1 MQPQSVSSHPWQ
13 GRSVWAEIDL
23 DALADNVRLL
33 KSQANG
39 AALLAVVKAN
49 AYGHGAVAVARAALA
64 AGADRLG
71 VICVDEGEQL
81 RQAGITAP
89 ILVMGHTSAEEAQR
103 LADLSLTPSLVS
115 DQMALA
121 LARMASER
129 GIEMPVHLKVETGLN
144 RYGLPPSEAADLG
157 RWLRDL
163 DGIRVEGLFT
173 HFASADEG
181 DKSYTLEQHRLFLS
195 VAEQLDWVPI
205 RHVSNTATLLDMPDM
220 SLEMVRPGLG
230 IYGCYPSRQVK
241 RSLPLRPVLSLKGR
255 VARLSS
261 LAPGE
266 SVSYGRTWRAPRP
279 SLIGL
284 VMCGYADGLPRALS
298 NRGSVLVRG
307 RRAPIVGR
315 VCMDMCMV
323 DLSDIPDVAVDD
335 EVVIIGRQGE
345 EEISADEVAEL
356 CDTTSYEILCGIS
369 ARVPRLY
376 LRQGRIVSKQTL
388 VTQLQEEVTVG
399 VPEGVLAEEPSPGSA

>member
-1 MQPQSVSSHPWQ
+1 M
-13 GRSVWAEIDL
+13 

-33 KSQANG
+33 KSRANG

-81 RQAGITAP
+81 RRAGITEP
-89 ILVMGHTSAEEAQR
+89 ILVMGHTSAGEAQR
-103 LADLSLTPSLVS
+103 LADLSLTPSVVS
-115 DQMALA
+115 SEMALA
-121 LARMASER
+121 LARVASER
-129 GIEMPVHLKVETGLN
+129 GIEMPVHLKVDTGLN
-144 RYGLPPSEAADLG
+144 RYGLPASEAADLG
-157 RWLRDL
+157 RRLRDL
-163 DGIRVEGLFT
+163 AGIQTEGLFT

-181 DKSYTLEQHRLFLS
+181 DKGYTVEQHKLFLA

-230 IYGCYPSRQVK
+230 IYGCYPSTHVK

-255 VARLSS
+255 IARLTS

-284 VMCGYADGLPRALS
+284 LMCGYADGLPRALS
-298 NRGSVLVRG
+298 NCGSVLVRG

-323 DLSDIPDVAVDD
+323 DVSDIPDVALDD

-345 EEISADEVAEL
+345 EEISTDEVAEL
-356 CDTTSYEILCGIS
+356 CGTISYEILCGIS

-376 LRQGRIVSKQTL
+376 LRQGSIVSKQTL
-388 VTQLQEEVTVG
+388 VLELQDEAAAN
-399 VPEGVLAEEPSPGSA
+399 VPEEVLAEGPSPGGA

>member
-1 MQPQSVSSHPWQ
+1 MMQSQSLSSYPWQ
-13 GRSVWAEIDL
+13 EGRVWAEIDL

-81 RQAGITAP
+81 RRAGITAP
-89 ILVMGHTSAEEAQR
+89 ILVMGHTPAAEARR
-103 LADLSLTPSLVS
+103 LVDLSLTPSVVS
-115 DQMALA
+115 RETALA
-121 LARMASER
+121 LARLASER
-129 GIEMPVHLKVETGLN
+129 GIEVAVHLKVDTGLN
-144 RYGLPPSEAADLG
+144 RYGLPPSEAVDLG

-163 DGIRVEGLFT
+163 AGVQVEGLFT
-173 HFASADEG
+173 HFASADER
-181 DKSYTLEQHRLFLS
+181 DKSYALEQHRLFLS

-230 IYGCYPSRQVK
+230 IYGCYPSSQVN
-241 RSLPLRPVLSLKGR
+241 RSLPLRPALSLKSR
-255 VARLSS
+255 VARLTS

-266 SVSYGRTWRAPRP
+266 SVSYGRTWMAPRP

-284 VMCGYADGLPRALS
+284 VLCGYADGLPRALS

-307 RRAPIVGR
+307 QRAPIVGR

-335 EVVIIGRQGE
+335 EVVMIGRQGE

-356 CDTTSYEILCGIS
+356 CGTISYEILCGIS
-369 ARVPRLY
+369 ARVSRLY
-376 LRQGRIVSKQTL
+376 LRQGRIVSRQTL
-388 VTQLQEEVTVG
+388 VLELQNAVS
-399 VPEGVLAEEPSPGSA
+399 VPQGVLAEGPLSGGA

>member
-1 MQPQSVSSHPWQ
+1 MQLQSASSDLWQ
-13 GRSVWAEIDL
+13 GRPLWAEIDL

-39 AALLAVVKAN
+39 AALMAVVKAN

-81 RQAGITAP
+81 RRAGITAP
-89 ILVMGHTSAEEAQR
+89 ILVMGHTPLGETQR
-103 LADLSLTPSLVS
+103 LVDLSLTPSVVS
-115 DQMALA
+115 DQTALA
-121 LARMASER
+121 LARVAGER
-129 GIEMPVHLKVETGLN
+129 GIEMPVHLKVDTGLN
-144 RYGLPPSEAADLG
+144 RYGLPRSKAADLG

-163 DGIRVEGLFT
+163 AGIQVEGLFT

-181 DKSYTLEQHRLFLS
+181 DKSYTIEQYRLFLS
-195 VAEQLDWVPI
+195 VAEQLNWVPI
-205 RHVSNTATLLDMPDM
+205 RHVSNTATLLDIPDM

-230 IYGCYPSRQVK
+230 IYGCYPSTQVK
-241 RSLPLRPVLSLKGR
+241 RNLPLRPVLSLKGYLVR
-255 VARLSS
+255 VTPI
-261 LAPGE
+261 APGE
-266 SVSYGRTWRAPRP
+266 SVSYSRTWRASRP

-323 DLSDIPDVAVDD
+323 DVSDVPDVAVGD

-345 EEISADEVAEL
+345 QEISADELAEL

-376 LRQGRIVSKQTL
+376 LRQGRVVSKQTL
-388 VTQLQEEVTVG
+388 VMELQEEVTAD
-399 VPEGVLAEEPSPGSA
+399 VPEGVLVEESSAGGA

>member
-1 MQPQSVSSHPWQ
+1 
-13 GRSVWAEIDL
+13 L

-33 KSQANG
+33 KSRANG

-81 RQAGITAP
+81 RRAGITEP
-89 ILVMGHTSAEEAQR
+89 ILVMGHTSAGEARR
-103 LADLSLTPSLVS
+103 LADLSLTPSVVS
-115 DQMALA
+115 SEMALA
-121 LARMASER
+121 LARVASER
-129 GIEMPVHLKVETGLN
+129 GIEMPVHLKVDTGLN
-144 RYGLPPSEAADLG
+144 RYGLPASEAADLG
-157 RWLRDL
+157 RRLRDL
-163 DGIRVEGLFT
+163 AGIQTEGLFT

-181 DKSYTLEQHRLFLS
+181 DKSYTVEQHKLFLA

-230 IYGCYPSRQVK
+230 IYGCYPSTHVK
-241 RSLPLRPVLSLKGR
+241 RSLSLRPVLSLKGR
-255 VARLSS
+255 IARLTS

-266 SVSYGRTWRAPRP
+266 SVSYGRTWRASRP

-284 VMCGYADGLPRALS
+284 LMCGYADGLPRALS

-323 DLSDIPDVAVDD
+323 DVSDIPDVALDD

-356 CDTTSYEILCGIS
+356 CGTISYEILCGIS

-388 VTQLQEEVTVG
+388 VLELQDEAAAN
-399 VPEGVLAEEPSPGSA
+399 VPEEVLAEGPSPGGA

>member
-1 MQPQSVSSHPWQ
+1 MQPQSVSSYPWQ
-13 GRSVWAEIDL
+13 EGRVWAEIDL

-81 RQAGITAP
+81 RRAGITAP
-89 ILVMGHTSAEEAQR
+89 ILVMGHTPTAEAQR
-103 LADLSLTPSLVS
+103 LVDLSLTPSVVS
-115 DQMALA
+115 REMALA
-121 LARMASER
+121 LARVASER
-129 GIEMPVHLKVETGLN
+129 GIEVAVHLKVDTGLN
-144 RYGLPPSEAADLG
+144 RYGLPPSEAVELG

-163 DGIRVEGLFT
+163 AGIQVEGLFT

-181 DKSYTLEQHRLFLS
+181 DKSYMLEQHTLFLS

-205 RHVSNTATLLDMPDM
+205 RHVSNTATLLDMPDR

-230 IYGCYPSRQVK
+230 IYGCYPSSQVN
-241 RSLPLRPVLSLKGR
+241 RSLPLRPALSLKSH
-255 VARLSS
+255 VARLIS

-284 VMCGYADGLPRALS
+284 VLCGYADGLPRALS

-307 RRAPIVGR
+307 QRAPIVGR

-335 EVVIIGRQGE
+335 EVVIIGCQGE

-356 CDTTSYEILCGIS
+356 CGTISYEILCGIS
-369 ARVPRLY
+369 ARVSRLY
-376 LRQGRIVSKQTL
+376 LRRGRIVSRQTL
-388 VTQLQEEVTVG
+388 VLELGDAVNAPQ
-399 VPEGVLAEEPSPGSA
+399 GVLAEEPLSGRA

>member
-1 MQPQSVSSHPWQ
+1 MMMQSQSLSSYPWQ
-13 GRSVWAEIDL
+13 EGRVWAEIDL

-49 AYGHGAVAVARAALA
+49 AYGHGAVAMARAAVA

-81 RQAGITAP
+81 RRAGITAP
-89 ILVMGHTSAEEAQR
+89 ILVMGHTPAEEARR
-103 LADLSLTPSLVS
+103 LVDLSLTPSVVS
-115 DQMALA
+115 REMALA
-121 LARMASER
+121 LARVASER
-129 GIEMPVHLKVETGLN
+129 GIEVAVHLKVDTGLN

-163 DGIRVEGLFT
+163 AGVQVEGLFT

-181 DKSYTLEQHRLFLS
+181 DKSYTLEQNRLFLS

-230 IYGCYPSRQVK
+230 IYGCYPSAQVN
-241 RSLPLRPVLSLKGR
+241 RSLPLRPALSLKSR
-255 VARLSS
+255 VARLNS

-266 SVSYGRTWRAPRP
+266 SVSYGRAWRAPRP

-284 VMCGYADGLPRALS
+284 VLCGYADGLPRALS

-307 RRAPIVGR
+307 QRAPIVGR

-356 CDTTSYEILCGIS
+356 CGTISYEILCGIS
-369 ARVPRLY
+369 ARVSRLY
-376 LRQGRIVSKQTL
+376 LRQGRIVSRQTL
-388 VTQLQEEVTVG
+388 VRELQDAVS
-399 VPEGVLAEEPSPGSA
+399 VPQEVLAEGPLSGGV

>member
-1 MQPQSVSSHPWQ
+1 M
-13 GRSVWAEIDL
+13 
-23 DALADNVRLL
+23 
-33 KSQANG
+33 
-39 AALLAVVKAN
+39 AVVKGN

-81 RQAGITAP
+81 RRAGITAP
-89 ILVMGHTSAEEAQR
+89 ILVMGHTLAAEAQR
-103 LADLSLTPSLVS
+103 LTDLSLTPSVVS
-115 DQMALA
+115 REMALA
-121 LARMASER
+121 LARVAGER
-129 GIEMPVHLKVETGLN
+129 GIEMPVHLKVDTGLN
-144 RYGLPPSEAADLG
+144 RYGLFPSEAVDLG

-163 DGIRVEGLFT
+163 AGIRAEGLFT

-181 DKSYTLEQHRLFLS
+181 DKSYTVEQHRLLLS

-205 RHVSNTATLLDMPDM
+205 RHVSNTATLLGMPDM
-220 SLEMVRPGLG
+220 SLDMVRPGLG
-230 IYGCYPSRQVK
+230 IYGCYPSSHVK
-241 RSLPLRPVLSLKGR
+241 RSLPLKPVLSLKGR
-255 VARLSS
+255 VARLTA
-261 LAPGE
+261 LARGE

-307 RRAPIVGR
+307 QRAPIVGR

-323 DLSDIPDVAVDD
+323 DLSDIADVAVDD

-356 CDTTSYEILCGIS
+356 CGTISYEILCGIS

-388 VTQLQEEVTVG
+388 VLELQDEVAAN
-399 VPEGVLAEEPSPGSA
+399 VPEGVLAERPSPGGA

>member
-1 MQPQSVSSHPWQ
+1 MQSQSISSYPWQ
-13 GRSVWAEIDL
+13 EGRVWAEIDL
-23 DALADNVRLL
+23 DAVADNVRLL

-81 RQAGITAP
+81 RRAGITAP
-89 ILVMGHTSAEEAQR
+89 ILVMGHTPAEEARR
-103 LADLSLTPSLVS
+103 LVDLSLTPSVVS
-115 DQMALA
+115 REVALA
-121 LARMASER
+121 LARVASER
-129 GIEMPVHLKVETGLN
+129 GIEVAVHLKVDTGLN

-163 DGIRVEGLFT
+163 AGVQVEGLFT

-181 DKSYTLEQHRLFLS
+181 DKSHTLEQHRLFLS

-230 IYGCYPSRQVK
+230 IYGCYPSSQVN
-241 RSLPLRPVLSLKGR
+241 RSLPVRPALSLKSR
-255 VARLSS
+255 VARLTS

-266 SVSYGRTWRAPRP
+266 SVSYGRIWRASRP

-284 VMCGYADGLPRALS
+284 VLCGYADGLPRALS
-298 NRGSVLVRG
+298 NRGSALVRG
-307 RRAPIVGR
+307 QRAPIVGR

-356 CDTTSYEILCGIS
+356 CGTISYEILCGIS
-369 ARVPRLY
+369 ARVSRLY
-376 LRQGRIVSKQTL
+376 LRQGRIVSRQTL
-388 VTQLQEEVTVG
+388 VRELQDAVG
-399 VPEGVLAEEPSPGSA
+399 VPQGVLAEGPLLGGA

>member
-1 MQPQSVSSHPWQ
+1 
-13 GRSVWAEIDL
+13 
-23 DALADNVRLL
+23 
-33 KSQANG
+33 
-39 AALLAVVKAN
+39 VVKAN

-81 RQAGITAP
+81 RRAGITAP
-89 ILVMGHTSAEEAQR
+89 ILVMGHTPAGEAQR
-103 LADLSLTPSLVS
+103 LADLSLIPSVVS
-115 DQMALA
+115 CEMALA
-121 LARMASER
+121 LGRVASER
-129 GIEMPVHLKVETGLN
+129 GIEVPVHLKVDTGLN
-144 RYGLPPSEAADLG
+144 RYGLPPREAVDLG

-163 DGIRVEGLFT
+163 AGIRVEGLFT

-181 DKSYTLEQHRLFLS
+181 DKSYAVEQHRLFLS

-230 IYGCYPSRQVK
+230 IYGCYPSSEVK
-241 RSLPLRPVLSLKGR
+241 RSLPLRPVLSLKSR
-255 VARLSS
+255 VARLTP

-266 SVSYGRTWRAPRP
+266 SVSYGRTWRAPRS

-345 EEISADEVAEL
+345 EEIAADEVAEL
-356 CDTTSYEILCGIS
+356 CGTISYEILCGIS

-376 LRQGRIVSKQTL
+376 LRQGHIVSKQTL
-388 VTQLQEEVTVG
+388 VLELQEEVAAN
-399 VPEGVLAEEPSPGSA
+399 VPEGVLAGGSSPGGA

>member
-1 MQPQSVSSHPWQ
+1 MQPQEVSAHPWR
-13 GRSVWAEIDL
+13 GRPTWAEIDL

-71 VICVDEGEQL
+71 VICLDEGEQL
-81 RQAGITAP
+81 RRAGITEP
-89 ILVMGHTSAEEAQR
+89 ILVMGHTSAREAQR
-103 LADLSLTPSLVS
+103 LVDLSLTPSVVS
-115 DQMALA
+115 SEVALA
-121 LARMASER
+121 LARVASER
-129 GIEMPVHLKVETGLN
+129 RIEMPVHLKVDTGLN
-144 RYGLPPSEAADLG
+144 RYGLPASKAADLG

-163 DGIRVEGLFT
+163 AGIQTEGLFT

-181 DKSYTLEQHRLFLS
+181 DKSYTVEQHKLFLA

-220 SLEMVRPGLG
+220 SLDMVRPGLG
-230 IYGCYPSRQVK
+230 IYGCYPSSQVK
-241 RSLPLRPVLSLKGR
+241 RSLPLRPVLSLRGR
-255 VARLSS
+255 IARLTS

-284 VMCGYADGLPRALS
+284 LMCGYADGLPRALS

-323 DLSDIPDVAVDD
+323 DVSDIPDVALDD

-356 CDTTSYEILCGIS
+356 CGTISYEILCGIS

-376 LRQGRIVSKQTL
+376 LRQGRIVSRQTL
-388 VTQLQEEVTVG
+388 VLGLQDEAAAN
-399 VPEGVLAEEPSPGSA
+399 VPEEVLAEGPSPGGA

>member
-1 MQPQSVSSHPWQ
+1 MQRQGVSSYPWQ
-13 GRSVWAEIDL
+13 EGRVWAEIDL

-49 AYGHGAVAVARAALA
+49 AYGHGAVVVARAALA

-81 RQAGITAP
+81 RRADITAP
-89 ILVMGHTSAEEAQR
+89 ILVMGHTPAAEARR
-103 LADLSLTPSLVS
+103 LVDLSLTPSVVS
-115 DQMALA
+115 REVALA
-121 LARMASER
+121 LARVASER
-129 GIEMPVHLKVETGLN
+129 GIEVPVHLKVDTGLN
-144 RYGLPPSEAADLG
+144 RYGLPPSEAVDLG
-157 RWLRDL
+157 RCLRDL
-163 DGIRVEGLFT
+163 AGIQVEGLFT

-181 DKSYTLEQHRLFLS
+181 DKSHMLEQHRLFLS
-195 VAEQLDWVPI
+195 AAEQLDWVPI

-220 SLEMVRPGLG
+220 TLEMVRPGLG
-230 IYGCYPSRQVK
+230 IYGCYPSAQVN
-241 RSLPLRPVLSLKGR
+241 RSLPLRPALSLKSR
-255 VARLSS
+255 VARLTS

-266 SVSYGRTWRAPRP
+266 SVSYGRTWRASRP

-284 VMCGYADGLPRALS
+284 VLCGYADGLPRALS

-307 RRAPIVGR
+307 QRAPIVGR

-356 CDTTSYEILCGIS
+356 CGTISYEILCGIS
-369 ARVPRLY
+369 ARVSRLY
-376 LRQGRIVSKQTL
+376 LRQGRIVSSQTL
-388 VTQLQEEVTVG
+388 VRELQDAVN
-399 VPEGVLAEEPSPGSA
+399 VPQEVLAEEPLSGRA

>member
-1 MQPQSVSSHPWQ
+1 MQPQRVSSHPWQ
-13 GRSVWAEIDL
+13 GRPTWAEIDL

-33 KSQANG
+33 KSRANG

-81 RQAGITAP
+81 RRAGIIEP
-89 ILVMGHTSAEEAQR
+89 ILVMGHTSAGEARR
-103 LADLSLTPSLVS
+103 LADLSLTPSVVS
-115 DQMALA
+115 SEVALA
-121 LARMASER
+121 LARVASER
-129 GIEMPVHLKVETGLN
+129 GIEMPVHLKVDTGLN

-157 RWLRDL
+157 RRLRDL
-163 DGIRVEGLFT
+163 GGIQTEGLFT

-181 DKSYTLEQHRLFLS
+181 DKSYTVEQHKLFLA

-205 RHVSNTATLLDMPDM
+205 RHVSNTAALLDMPDM

-230 IYGCYPSRQVK
+230 IYGCYPSTHVK
-241 RSLPLRPVLSLKGR
+241 RSLSLRPVLSLKGR
-255 VARLSS
+255 IARLTS

-266 SVSYGRTWRAPRP
+266 SVSYGRTWRASRP

-284 VMCGYADGLPRALS
+284 LMCGYADGLPRALS

-323 DLSDIPDVAVDD
+323 DVSDIPDVALDD

-356 CDTTSYEILCGIS
+356 CGTISYEILCGIS

-376 LRQGRIVSKQTL
+376 LRQGSIVSKQTL
-388 VTQLQEEVTVG
+388 VLELQDEAAAN
-399 VPEGVLAEEPSPGSA
+399 VPEEVLAEGPSPGGA

>member
-1 MQPQSVSSHPWQ
+1 MQRQGVSSYPWQ
-13 GRSVWAEIDL
+13 EGRVWAEIDL

-49 AYGHGAVAVARAALA
+49 AYGHGAVVVARAALA

-81 RQAGITAP
+81 RRADITAP
-89 ILVMGHTSAEEAQR
+89 ILVMGHTPAAEARR
-103 LADLSLTPSLVS
+103 LVDLSLTPSVVS
-115 DQMALA
+115 REVALA
-121 LARMASER
+121 LARVASER
-129 GIEMPVHLKVETGLN
+129 GIDVPVHLKVDTGLN
-144 RYGLPPSEAADLG
+144 RYGLPPSEAVDLG
-157 RWLRDL
+157 RCLRDL
-163 DGIRVEGLFT
+163 AGIQVEGLFT

-181 DKSYTLEQHRLFLS
+181 DKSHMLEQHRLFLS
-195 VAEQLDWVPI
+195 AAEQLDWVPI

-230 IYGCYPSRQVK
+230 IYGCYPSAQVN
-241 RSLPLRPVLSLKGR
+241 RSLPLRPALSLKSR
-255 VARLSS
+255 VARLTSV
-261 LAPGE
+261 APGE
-266 SVSYGRTWRAPRP
+266 SVSYGRTWRASRP

-284 VMCGYADGLPRALS
+284 VLCGYADGLPRALS

-307 RRAPIVGR
+307 QRAPIVGR

-356 CDTTSYEILCGIS
+356 CGTISYEILCGIS
-369 ARVPRLY
+369 ARVSRLY
-376 LRQGRIVSKQTL
+376 LRQGRIVSSQTL
-388 VTQLQEEVTVG
+388 VRELQDAVN
-399 VPEGVLAEEPSPGSA
+399 VPQEVLAEEPLSGRA

>member
-1 MQPQSVSSHPWQ
+1 MQPQGVCSHPWQ
-13 GRSVWAEIDL
+13 GRPVWAEIDL

-49 AYGHGAVAVARAALA
+49 GYGHGAVAVARAALV

-81 RQAGITAP
+81 RRAGITAP
-89 ILVMGHTSAEEAQR
+89 ILVMGHTPAAEAQR
-103 LADLSLTPSLVS
+103 LADLSLIPSVVS

-121 LARMASER
+121 LARVASER
-129 GIEMPVHLKVETGLN
+129 GIEMPVHLKVDTGLN

-157 RWLRDL
+157 RRLRDL
-163 DGIRVEGLFT
+163 AGIQVEGLFT

-181 DKSYTLEQHRLFLS
+181 NKSYTVEQHKLFLA

-205 RHVSNTATLLDMPDM
+205 RHVANTAALLGMPDM

-230 IYGCYPSRQVK
+230 IYGCYPSSQVK

-255 VARLSS
+255 VARLTS

-284 VMCGYADGLPRALS
+284 VMCGYANGLPRALS

-323 DLSDIPDVAVDD
+323 DVSDVPDVALDD
-335 EVVIIGRQGE
+335 EVVIIGRQGDQ
-345 EEISADEVAEL
+345 EISADEVAEL
-356 CDTTSYEILCGIS
+356 CGTISYEILCGIS

-376 LRQGRIVSKQTL
+376 LRQGRIVSRQTL
-388 VTQLQEEVTVG
+388 VMELQDEVAAN
-399 VPEGVLAEEPSPGSA
+399 VPEGVLAEGSSPGGD

>member
-1 MQPQSVSSHPWQ
+1 MQLQETSSHPWQ
-13 GRSVWAEIDL
+13 GRPVWAEIDL

-33 KSQANG
+33 KTHANG

-49 AYGHGAVAVARAALA
+49 AYGHGAVGVARAALA

-81 RQAGITAP
+81 RRAGITAP
-89 ILVMGHTSAEEAQR
+89 ILVMGHTSAGEAER
-103 LADLSLTPSLVS
+103 LADLSLTPSVAS
-115 DQMALA
+115 YEIALA
-121 LARMASER
+121 LARVASER
-129 GIEMPVHLKVETGLN
+129 GIEMPVHLKVDTGLN

-163 DGIRVEGLFT
+163 AGIRTEGLFT
-173 HFASADEG
+173 QFASPDEA
-181 DKSYTLEQHRLFLS
+181 DKSYTVEQHRLFLS

-205 RHVSNTATLLDMPDM
+205 RHVSNTATLLDMPDV

-230 IYGCYPSRQVK
+230 IYGCYPSSHVK
-241 RSLPLRPVLSLKGR
+241 RSLSLRPVLSLKSR
-255 VARLSS
+255 VARLTS

-266 SVSYGRTWRAPRP
+266 PVGYGRAWRAARP

-284 VMCGYADGLPRALS
+284 VMCGYADGLPHVLS

-307 RRAPIVGR
+307 WRAPIAGQM
-315 VCMDMCMV
+315 CMDTCMV
-323 DLSDIPDVAVDD
+323 DVTDIPDVALDD

-345 EEISADEVAEL
+345 EEISANEVAEL
-356 CDTTSYEILCGIS
+356 CGTISYEILCGIS
-369 ARVPRLY
+369 VRVPRLY

-388 VTQLQEEVTVG
+388 VLELQDEVAAG
-399 VPEGVLAEEPSPGSA
+399 VAAEVLAEGPSPGGA

>member
-1 MQPQSVSSHPWQ
+1 MMQSQSLSSYPWQ
-13 GRSVWAEIDL
+13 EGRVWAEIDL

-64 AGADRLG
+64 AGVDRLG

-81 RQAGITAP
+81 RRADITAP
-89 ILVMGHTSAEEAQR
+89 ILVMGHTPAAEARR
-103 LADLSLTPSLVS
+103 LVDLSLTPSVVS
-115 DQMALA
+115 REVALA
-121 LARMASER
+121 LARVASER
-129 GIEMPVHLKVETGLN
+129 GIEVAVHLKVDTGLN

-163 DGIRVEGLFT
+163 AGVQVEGLFT
-173 HFASADEG
+173 HFASADER
-181 DKSYTLEQHRLFLS
+181 DKSHTLEQHRLFLS

-230 IYGCYPSRQVK
+230 IYGCYPSSQVN
-241 RSLPLRPVLSLKGR
+241 RSLPVRPALSLKSR
-255 VARLSS
+255 VARLTS

-266 SVSYGRTWRAPRP
+266 SVSYGRTWRASRP

-284 VMCGYADGLPRALS
+284 VLCGYADGLPRALS

-307 RRAPIVGR
+307 QRAPIVGR

-356 CDTTSYEILCGIS
+356 CDTISYEILCGIS
-369 ARVPRLY
+369 ARVSRLY
-376 LRQGRIVSKQTL
+376 LRQGRIVSRQTL
-388 VTQLQEEVTVG
+388 VLELQDAVS
-399 VPEGVLAEEPSPGSA
+399 VPQEVLAEGPLSGGA

>member
-1 MQPQSVSSHPWQ
+1 MMQSQSLSSYPWQ
-13 GRSVWAEIDL
+13 EGRVWAEIDL

-81 RQAGITAP
+81 RRAGITAP
-89 ILVMGHTSAEEAQR
+89 ILVMGHTPAAEARR
-103 LADLSLTPSLVS
+103 LVDLSLTPSVVS
-115 DQMALA
+115 REVALA
-121 LARMASER
+121 LARVASER
-129 GIEMPVHLKVETGLN
+129 GIEVAVHLKVDTGLN

-163 DGIRVEGLFT
+163 AGVQVEGLFT
-173 HFASADEG
+173 HFASADER
-181 DKSYTLEQHRLFLS
+181 DKSHTLEQHRLFLS

-230 IYGCYPSRQVK
+230 IYGCYPSSQVN
-241 RSLPLRPVLSLKGR
+241 RSLPLRPALSLKSR
-255 VARLSS
+255 VARLNS
-261 LAPGE
+261 LALGE

-284 VMCGYADGLPRALS
+284 VLCGYADGLPRALS

-307 RRAPIVGR
+307 QRAPIVGR

-356 CDTTSYEILCGIS
+356 CGTIGYEILCGIS
-369 ARVPRLY
+369 ARVSRLY
-376 LRQGRIVSKQTL
+376 LRQGRIVSRQTL
-388 VTQLQEEVTVG
+388 VLELQNAVS
-399 VPEGVLAEEPSPGSA
+399 VPQGVLAEGPLSGGA

>member
-1 MQPQSVSSHPWQ
+1 MQSQSISSYPWQ
-13 GRSVWAEIDL
+13 EGRVWAEIDL
-23 DALADNVRLL
+23 DAVADNVRLL

-81 RQAGITAP
+81 RRAGITAP
-89 ILVMGHTSAEEAQR
+89 ILVMGHTPAEEARR
-103 LADLSLTPSLVS
+103 LVDLSLTPSVVS
-115 DQMALA
+115 REVALA
-121 LARMASER
+121 LARVASER
-129 GIEMPVHLKVETGLN
+129 GIEVAVHLKVDTGLN

-163 DGIRVEGLFT
+163 AGVQVEGLFT
-173 HFASADEG
+173 HFASADER
-181 DKSYTLEQHRLFLS
+181 DKSHTLEQHRLFLS

-230 IYGCYPSRQVK
+230 IYGCYPSAQVN
-241 RSLPLRPVLSLKGR
+241 RSLPLRPALSLKSR
-255 VARLSS
+255 VARLTS

-266 SVSYGRTWRAPRP
+266 SVSYGRTWRASRP

-284 VMCGYADGLPRALS
+284 VLCGYADGLPRALS

-307 RRAPIVGR
+307 QRAPIVGR

-356 CDTTSYEILCGIS
+356 CGTISYEILCGIS
-369 ARVPRLY
+369 ARVSRLY
-376 LRQGRIVSKQTL
+376 LRQGRIVSRQTL
-388 VTQLQEEVTVG
+388 VLELQDAVS
-399 VPEGVLAEEPSPGSA
+399 VPQGVLAEGPLSGGA

>member
-1 MQPQSVSSHPWQ
+1 MMMQSQSLSSYPSQ
-13 GRSVWAEIDL
+13 EGRVWAEIDL
-23 DALADNVRLL
+23 DALAHNVRIL

-49 AYGHGAVAVARAALA
+49 AYGHGAVAMARAAVA
-64 AGADRLG
+64 ASADRLG

-81 RQAGITAP
+81 RRAGITAP
-89 ILVMGHTSAEEAQR
+89 ILVMGHTPAEEARR
-103 LADLSLTPSLVS
+103 LVDLSLTPSVVS
-115 DQMALA
+115 REVALA
-121 LARMASER
+121 LARVASER
-129 GIEMPVHLKVETGLN
+129 GIEVAVHLKVDTGLN

-163 DGIRVEGLFT
+163 AGVQVEGLFT

-181 DKSYTLEQHRLFLS
+181 DKSHTLEQHRLFLS

-230 IYGCYPSRQVK
+230 IYGCYPSAQVN
-241 RSLPLRPVLSLKGR
+241 RSLPLRPALSLKSR
-255 VARLSS
+255 VARLTS

-266 SVSYGRTWRAPRP
+266 SVSYGRIWRASRP

-284 VMCGYADGLPRALS
+284 VLCGYADGLPRALS

-307 RRAPIVGR
+307 QRAPIVGR

-356 CDTTSYEILCGIS
+356 CGTISYEILCGIS
-369 ARVPRLY
+369 ARVSRLY
-376 LRQGRIVSKQTL
+376 LRQGRIVSRQTL
-388 VTQLQEEVTVG
+388 VRELQDAVS
-399 VPEGVLAEEPSPGSA
+399 VPHEVLAEGSLSGGV

>member
-1 MQPQSVSSHPWQ
+1 MEPQSVSSHPWQ
-13 GRSVWAEIDL
+13 GRPVWAEIDL
-23 DALADNVRLL
+23 DALAHNVRLL
-33 KSQANG
+33 KSRANG

-64 AGADRLG
+64 SGADRLG

-81 RQAGITAP
+81 RRAGITAP
-89 ILVMGHTSAEEAQR
+89 ILIMGHTPEEEAQR
-103 LADLSLTPSLVS
+103 LADLSLTPSVVS
-115 DQMALA
+115 REMALS
-121 LARMASER
+121 LARVASER
-129 GIEMPVHLKVETGLN
+129 AIEVPVHLKVDTGLN

-157 RWLRDL
+157 RRLREL
-163 DGIRVEGLFT
+163 AGIRTEGLFT
-173 HFASADEG
+173 HFASADEA
-181 DKSYTLEQHRLFLS
+181 DKSYVLEQHKLFLS
-195 VAEQLDWVPI
+195 VAEELDWVPI

-230 IYGCYPSRQVK
+230 IYGCYPSGQVK

-255 VARLSS
+255 VARLTS

-266 SVSYGRTWRAPRP
+266 PVSYGRTWRAPRP

-335 EVVIIGRQGE
+335 EVVIIGCQGDE
-345 EEISADEVAEL
+345 EVSADEVAEL
-356 CDTTSYEILCGIS
+356 CGTISYEILCAIS

-376 LRQGRIVSKQTL
+376 LRDGRIVSKQTL
-388 VTQLQEEVTVG
+388 VLELQDEVAANVL
-399 VPEGVLAEEPSPGSA
+399 EGVLAEGPSLGGA

>member
-13 GRSVWAEIDL
+13 WYRAWAEIDL
-23 DALADNVRLL
+23 DALAYNVRLL
-33 KSQANG
+33 KSQAKG

-49 AYGHGAVAVARAALA
+49 AYGHGAVGVARAALA

-81 RQAGITAP
+81 RRAGITAP
-89 ILVMGHTSAEEAQR
+89 ILVMGPAPAAEARR
-103 LADLSLTPSLVS
+103 LVDLSLTPSVVS
-115 DQMALA
+115 SEMGLA
-121 LARMASER
+121 LARVASER
-129 GIEMPVHLKVETGLN
+129 GIEVPVHLKVDTGLN
-144 RYGLPPSEAADLG
+144 RYGLPPSEAADVA

-163 DGIRVEGLFT
+163 GGIQVEGLFT

-230 IYGCYPSRQVK
+230 IYGCYPSSQVK
-241 RSLPLRPVLSLKGR
+241 RSLPLRPVLSLRSR
-255 VARLSS
+255 VARLTS

-266 SVSYGRTWRAPRP
+266 SVSYGRTWRAARP

-284 VMCGYADGLPRALS
+284 VTCGYADGLPRALS

-307 RRAPIVGR
+307 RRAPVVGR
-315 VCMDMCMV
+315 VCMDMCMI

-356 CDTTSYEILCGIS
+356 CGTISYEILCGIS
-369 ARVPRLY
+369 ARVSRLY
-376 LRQGRIVSKQTL
+376 LRQGRIVSRQTL
-388 VTQLQEEVTVG
+388 VLGLQDEVAVN
-399 VPEGVLAEEPSPGSA
+399 VPQGVLAEGSSPGSA

>member
-1 MQPQSVSSHPWQ
+1 MMQSQSLSSYPWQ
-13 GRSVWAEIDL
+13 EGRVWAEIDL

-81 RQAGITAP
+81 RRAGITAP
-89 ILVMGHTSAEEAQR
+89 ILVMGHTPAAEARR
-103 LADLSLTPSLVS
+103 LVDLSLTPSVVS
-115 DQMALA
+115 REVALA
-121 LARMASER
+121 LARVASER
-129 GIEMPVHLKVETGLN
+129 GIEVAVHLKVDTGLN

-163 DGIRVEGLFT
+163 AGVQVEGLFT

-181 DKSYTLEQHRLFLS
+181 DKSHTLEQHRLFLS

-230 IYGCYPSRQVK
+230 IYGCYPSSQVN
-241 RSLPLRPVLSLKGR
+241 RSLPVRPALSLKSR
-255 VARLSS
+255 VARLTS

-266 SVSYGRTWRAPRP
+266 SVSYGRIWRASRP

-284 VMCGYADGLPRALS
+284 VLCGYADGLPRALS
-298 NRGSVLVRG
+298 NRGSALVRG
-307 RRAPIVGR
+307 QRAPIVGR

-356 CDTTSYEILCGIS
+356 CGTISYEILCGIS
-369 ARVPRLY
+369 ARVSRLY
-376 LRQGRIVSKQTL
+376 LRQGRIVSRQTL
-388 VTQLQEEVTVG
+388 VLELQNAVS
-399 VPEGVLAEEPSPGSA
+399 VPQGVLAEGPLSGGA